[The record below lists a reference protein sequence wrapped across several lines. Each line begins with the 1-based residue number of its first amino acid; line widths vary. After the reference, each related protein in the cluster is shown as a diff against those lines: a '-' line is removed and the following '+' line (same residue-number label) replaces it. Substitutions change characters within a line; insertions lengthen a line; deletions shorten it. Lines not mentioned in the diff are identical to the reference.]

1 MKTFWDYF
9 LIYGTAAIFLLSLAT
24 VMLASDSYYSRME
37 REYPILTRLDS
48 LDGVITDFVVHHK
61 HTYIQVD
68 STVQRLI
75 VPTKNEQY
83 EPEYF
88 HKLINLGVSIV
99 KKENSKD
106 ILLIADGKSYVFEI
120 NEDHYRR

>member
-9 LIYGTAAIFLLSLAT
+9 LIYGSAAVLLLALAT

-88 HKLINLGVSIV
+88 YKLINQADSIV
-99 KKENSKD
+99 KKENSRD

-120 NEDHYRR
+120 NEDHYR

>member
-9 LIYGTAAIFLLSLAT
+9 LIYGTVAILMLLIAT

-48 LDGVITDFVVHHK
+48 LDGTITDFVVHHK

-83 EPEYF
+83 ELGYF
-88 HKLINLGVSIV
+88 HELIDLGVSIV
-99 KKENSKD
+99 KKESSKD
-106 ILLIADGKSYVFEI
+106 ILLITDGKSYVFEI
-120 NEDHYRR
+120 NEDHYR